1 MVYNKRFSTSFIDM
15 TTSASPLA
23 TPSTPTFPDAEQ
35 IASMPTRQLL
45 AQLDK
50 ARAISSSGT
59 ATASDEKAFNELQ
72 GRLKT
77 ELATREHVPGTLESK
92 QARQARQARP
102 EKKTL
107 RY

>member
-1 MVYNKRFSTSFIDM
+1 M
-15 TTSASPLA
+15 TTTA
-23 TPSTPTFPDAEQ
+23 TLLPDTEQ
-35 IASMPTRQLL
+35 IAAMPTRQLL

-50 ARAISSSGT
+50 ARAIVSADQ
-59 ATASDEKAFNELQ
+59 ATPEALASYKELQ

-102 EKKTL
+102 EKKAF